1 MNKRKALLITAVAIL
16 YCLIGQP
23 FIFTDVR
30 FGGRLFSI
38 KFVLLILLLVI
49 GFSSS
54 KYSKK
59 HGQVWGMCA
68 LYALLALIFHIDC
81 YPGVLLFFFDAS
93 FFFCIF
99 SLAYKD
105 PVFREI
111 IYKADIYFSIFI
123 GVTILA
129 CYFAFQSVPGIFL
142 SIDIGDYPVFYH
154 WFLGTVSAWGG
165 RVVGY
170 FNEPSY
176 TGFYIGIHFFLLI
189 GAEFVKFRW
198 RILILILFL
207 ADLLVVLSLGA
218 FIYMSMSLIVL
229 FVAKVLRINSRLIK
243 TGIFAGLL
251 FAIFILPSFNVYNMS
266 QDIVEIESTSTDD
279 RQYRMVLGD
288 KVVND
293 MTMIDLFVGKGID
306 SVAKIYK
313 IGLSDAYRK
322 LYVEYGLLFLL
333 FFMWFLN
340 KMLGK
345 NLPGY
350 CYILLSCLS
359 IIIVTTPIALL
370 AYLSFYTQSS
380 LKQIKE

>member
-38 KFVLLILLLVI
+38 KFVLLLFLLVI
-49 GFSSS
+49 GFSKT

-59 HGQVWGMCA
+59 HGQVWGICA
-68 LYALLALIFHIDC
+68 LYALLALAFRISC
-81 YPGVLLFFFDAS
+81 YPGVLLFFFDAT
-93 FFFCIF
+93 FFFCVF
-99 SLAYKD
+99 SLAYRD
-105 PVFREI
+105 PVFRET

-123 GVTILA
+123 CATILA
-129 CYFAFQSVPGIFL
+129 CFFAFQRVPGIFL

-189 GAEFVKFRW
+189 GAEFIKFRW
-198 RILILILFL
+198 KILFLILFL

-218 FIYMSMSLIVL
+218 FIYMSVSLLVL
-229 FVAKVLRINSRLIK
+229 FVVKVLRINPRLIK
-243 TGIFAGLL
+243 IGLFVGVL
-251 FAIFILPSFNVYNMS
+251 FAIFILPKFNVYNMN
-266 QDIVEIESTSTDD
+266 QDIVEIENTSTDD
-279 RQYRMVLGD
+279 RQYRMALGD
-288 KVVND
+288 KVVNE
-293 MTMIDLFVGKGID
+293 MTIIDLFVGKGID
-306 SVAKIYK
+306 SVAKTYK

-322 LYVEYGLLFLL
+322 LCVEYGLFFLL

-340 KMLGK
+340 KMLGN

-350 CYILLSCLS
+350 CYVLLSCLS

-370 AYLSFYTQSS
+370 AYLSFYTQSR
-380 LKQIKE
+380 LKLIKE